1 MSKLI
6 VSIPADDARLLLHL
20 DANRCGMN
28 HPPYRQLM
36 AELRE
41 MIVEQIGAED
51 ITPEREEK

>member
-28 HPPYRQLM
+28 HEPYRQLM
-36 AELRE
+36 TALRE
-41 MIVEQIGAED
+41 MIVEQIGTEG